1 MASEDTT
8 TGPPTVSLGSP
19 HPWQFQRARAVV
31 GFLIAVAIIAGSWYV
46 GGRQGFDQVGRGGIN
61 HVLLPKVGEPA
72 PDLMA
77 LEADDQVVTLA
88 QFHGQPVWLNFWGSW
103 CPPCRSEMPEMEAAY
118 ERLQPQGLVLLAV
131 SLDESV
137 DDAVRYAR
145 LNGATYQV
153 AADPYRKG
161 TAAYPIAN
169 FPTHIL
175 IDREGIVRD
184 VVLAEL
190 NEAQFVERAAAIL
203 GQDGSQ

>member
-8 TGPPTVSLGSP
+8 TEPPTGFVGSP
-19 HPWQFQRARAVV
+19 HPWRSQRARAVV
-31 GFLIAVAIIAGSWYV
+31 GLLIALVIIAGSWYV

-61 HVLLPKVGEPA
+61 RVLLPKVGEPA
-72 PDLMA
+72 PDLVA
-77 LEADDQVVTLA
+77 LAADDQVVTLA
-88 QFHGQPVWLNFWGSW
+88 QFRGQPVWLNFWGSW
-103 CPPCRSEMPEMEAAY
+103 CPPCRSEMPEMEAAF

-137 DDAVRYAR
+137 DDAVSYAR

-190 NEAQFVERAAAIL
+190 NEAQVVERAAAIL
-203 GQDGSQ
+203 GRDGSQ